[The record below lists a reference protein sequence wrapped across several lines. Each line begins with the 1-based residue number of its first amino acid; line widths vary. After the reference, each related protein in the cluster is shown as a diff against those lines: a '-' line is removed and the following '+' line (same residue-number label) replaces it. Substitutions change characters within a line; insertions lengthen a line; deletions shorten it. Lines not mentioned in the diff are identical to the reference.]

1 MILFSPESPVMTADL
16 SAPRPCR
23 LLFALPVVVGV
34 VLAGGLAAAFPGD
47 ELPDPVPI
55 RRILLPAD
63 QLPRELERVKQG
75 VLRLMPRAEFEEK
88 VRLAARAAAGKGPPR
103 LTEARYRAT
112 LTDGG
117 LVGSGS
123 WEIVHSG
130 SGVGLFP
137 LQANGSGFNLALRKV
152 RFENRD
158 ALVADFDG
166 RAPSLLVEKP
176 GEHTV
181 ALEWSARGEE
191 GPDGVRFD
199 LRVPSCAVAVLE
211 LDLPADRAVS
221 AEGALVE
228 GPQPAEAAGRRW
240 WKVRCGGRSQLSLL
254 VRKTEGPDL
263 PPPLV
268 QAWLRTTQTLMPEGL
283 DAVYDF
289 DLASRRQGGRELV
302 FECDPELR
310 PYEVSC
316 PDLEAWEVRPGSPS
330 LLTVRL
336 RAPLGD
342 GKQQVQ
348 IRCAAPLD
356 PASAGGADRPVSWAS
371 PGVRLRGA
379 VPRGETLVLRLHP
392 DLRVRDWGAGDFRLE
407 ETASE
412 ADAERDF
419 AWQRLTLLGG
429 GVAPEAKPAGSAPR
443 RPRVGLHVHEV
454 EFRARQLAWWQLH
467 PDRTALTLQIRYE
480 VLSGQLFRLRVL
492 LPEGWGA
499 EQADLSPPGWLRNW
513 GVRTE
518 AEGEVLWV
526 DLVRPLTPAAGAIPS
541 GGLVLTAR
549 LRPLRTP
556 AGRERTYSFP
566 DAVPLGAR
574 YREGALAIDYDE
586 QVDQATLTPPPPEA
600 EPEEEGPWGQVVPD
614 HYLPYRGEPPRGTL
628 ILRQRPAQVRA
639 RCTSEVFLTPGHA
652 AVETRLLLEAEAGSP
667 RAIDVY
673 FSAPTG
679 GDWDWHAAVDS
690 GGAEES
696 RGNRVRS
703 TVRLR
708 GAEVA
713 GAFAVLGARTPLE
726 AAVGFVAR
734 PLGEH
739 WRLTLDRPLRAR
751 EPLVL
756 KGGHKLERADGRWDV
771 PLPLVLGAVRLE
783 GEVTLHLAAADLVQV
798 EAVGLREAS
807 PAPARGRAATAW
819 RTFRYSS
826 PILGLTLQGQ
836 GRAADRP
843 AEAVVDQAALTTY
856 AGRDGV
862 LHHRFTFRLA
872 HWERRT
878 LPARLPTGAHP
889 LAVRIDGHWLPH
901 VPSGEDDGGGVV
913 LELPVPDRKGS
924 AGPGARE
931 DPGDSA
937 VRFELAYETA
947 GGAWSLWSRLGA
959 PAPELPVQLV
969 GLRRT
974 WRLPPGVSPLAG
986 GRFRRTPGPGEGEE
1000 PPVLDGRPLELLR
1013 LPLRLPRTSG
1023 PDADPEA
1030 AQALADAAQAL
1041 RSARAGQTLP
1051 LGRALDELLFVHL
1064 RNRQSL
1070 VVDAA
1075 ALRTAGVGP
1084 ETPLAI
1090 QAPGAP
1096 DDQAFPWEGLG
1107 LVVVPAG
1114 PAALLTSR
1122 AQHDSWRDAGD
1133 GGRVSEAVEAALA
1146 DAVRFGHDPSGRF
1159 RSAAA
1164 WARPEGESAEAR
1176 PLLAL
1181 EAAHARWTEWESV
1194 AGSEGEDTLVA
1205 VRHDAVSAAG
1215 LGVAAA
1221 LLLTLWA
1228 TRRRPAA
1235 WRTRLLAGAVAAAGL
1250 GLVWLP
1256 AALQFLAWWPLL
1268 AGSAVALV
1276 GYLRAVSRPQ
1286 PARAA
1291 PPPAAAAA
1299 AAALALVGAAAWA
1312 GRAEPAAPAPFHVYL
1327 LPESGRPDDKPAVL
1341 VPAELLDELE
1351 ALSRPPDAAGGPVLL
1366 DARYEGKVAGGAAE
1380 FEAVFH
1386 VRCPDDGPAPL
1397 PIPLGGVELEGEVW
1411 LDGARAHPT
1420 AAAPPQ
1426 TGYVLK
1432 VARAGRHEVRLRFRA
1447 PVTVTAADRAVRF
1460 GVPRLPQSRLV
1471 LRLPPG
1477 AAFPRALGRL
1487 GAAAV
1492 SAGDDG
1498 VSLEADLGR
1507 MAGPLELRWH
1517 QPDRPPVE
1525 PVVTFRDAYLWE
1537 LRPEGSGL
1545 TGLIRYTVLEGAV
1558 TALAVDLPPGLEVR
1572 GAEVVRGAADG
1583 GGPRLRGWR
1592 VEGAEGP
1599 RALVLEFAGPVAGEL
1614 QVSLDLVPRE
1624 PLSAAVALP
1633 VPRPRGRRLPGGS
1646 FLGYRAH
1653 GLAAQPVESLNV
1665 TGREPAALAAFWPE
1679 AQRPDAATLTFAA
1692 STWPAADRPPL
1703 VRVRLDPHPVWAR
1716 ARQTQQTLT
1725 VSVGPRQ
1732 ADVRAA
1738 VQLAAPAG
1746 DLALVEWR
1754 LSPGLTITSFTGPEV
1769 RRWSQTGDRVLVW
1782 LEGAKETAEV
1792 AWSGW
1797 LPLAPGAGGE
1807 ARLPFPRARPVS
1819 AYSVKTTLR
1828 LLAGPGLAL
1837 APGEVPRAFQAAP
1850 GGRATEQELDYVT
1863 LDRDYD
1869 GSCVVR
1875 PAAANAVARVLT
1887 LAEVRDGRLTFT
1899 ATVDFP
1905 EVRGELRAVQLRL
1918 RHWEGEEVRLN
1929 ADQLARPPR
1938 ERRSARDRLWS
1949 LELKPGV
1956 GTGYRLQLT
1965 GSAPLAEAGADVPM
1979 PDVSVPGVV
1988 ARERLL
1994 AVAGAELAAEAP
2006 SGVRAVAATG
2016 PALRAWPGEAERL
2029 RRTGGSAWRVTA
2041 PDWRLRL
2048 VTRERPEGPAPLR
2061 VLLTER
2067 SAAVADDRRWLHQAV
2082 FWLWHEAN
2090 ADLAVTL
2097 PAAAD
2102 FAAASVDGAEATVT
2116 QPEPGRLW
2124 LPLPRRTGLQQVR
2137 LRWRYAEAEPL
2148 DRPNLGRVQA
2158 GGERAGPIIWTVAVP
2173 PGWEA
2178 VGGDLRPGA
2187 GADAARALY
2196 RAAALLA
2203 FSRQRAE
2210 GGRGPAVA
2218 ESLAAAQDDFYRYC
2232 RDAGH
2237 VLDLA
2242 GTGVSIPGPGGQG
2255 LREWLRELL
2264 AENREWASRAG
2275 WEEVRAEAERH
2286 AREGGPPAA
2295 RTDGSAPSPAGPDPL
2310 SCAAADRGTPLFG
2323 QLTADSPPPQLR
2335 LGRTA
2340 EPWGAAFLLAGGQ
2353 WLAVAAVVWGLTM
2366 LPTWAARLRPFW
2378 PEQVALLGLLGWHLA
2393 GPTLAV
2399 LFLLVLAAI
2408 GRLVVLASRAGRLFH
2423 RPRPKA
2429 GSTAQ
2434 ARG

>member
-1 MILFSPESPVMTADL
+1 MTADL
-16 SAPRPCR
+16 SAPRPSR
-23 LLFALPVVVGV
+23 LLFASPVVVV
-34 VLAGGLAAAFPGD
+34 AVLAGGLAAGFPGD
-47 ELPDPVPI
+47 EPADPVPI

-88 VRLAARAAAGKGPPR
+88 VRQAAWAVAGKGSPR

-123 WEIVHSG
+123 WEVVHSG
-130 SGVGLFP
+130 GEVGLFP

-166 RAPSLLVEKP
+166 RTPSLLLEKP

-191 GPDGVRFD
+191 GPDGMRFD
-199 LRVPSCAVAVLE
+199 LRVPPCPVAVLE

-240 WKVRCGGRSQLSLL
+240 WKVRCGGRSQLALL

-263 PPPLV
+263 PPPLLL
-268 QAWLRTTQTLMPEGL
+268 AWLRATQTLQPEGL
-283 DAVYDF
+283 EAVFDF
-289 DLASRRQGGRELV
+289 DLVARHEGARELV
-302 FECDPELR
+302 FECDPALR
-310 PYEVSC
+310 PYDVSC
-316 PDLEAWEVRPGSPS
+316 PDLEAWDVRPGSPS

-336 RAPLGD
+336 RTPLGD

-356 PASAGGADRPVSWAS
+356 PADAGGADRRVSWVS

-392 DLRVRDWGAGDFRLE
+392 DLRVRDWDAGDFRLE
-407 ETASE
+407 EAASE
-412 ADAERDF
+412 ADAEREF
-419 AWQRLTLLGG
+419 AWQRVTLIGG
-429 GVAPEAKPAGSAPR
+429 GLAPGGKSAGSVPR

-467 PDRTALTLQIRYE
+467 LERTALTLQTRYE
-480 VLSGQLFRLRVL
+480 VLSGRLFRLRVL
-492 LPEGWGA
+492 LPAGWGA
-499 EQADLSPPGWLRNW
+499 EQAEVSPSGWLRNW

-518 AEGEVLWV
+518 AEGQVLWV
-526 DLVRPLTPAAGAIPS
+526 DLMRPLTPAAGGMPS

-549 LRPLRTP
+549 LRPLRLPT
-556 AGRERTYSFP
+556 GRERTYPFP

-600 EPEEEGPWGQVVPD
+600 EPEEEGPWGQAVPD

-639 RCTSEVFLTPGHA
+639 RCSSEVLLTPGGA
-652 AVETRLLLEAEAGSP
+652 SVEARLLLEAEAGSP
-667 RAIDVY
+667 RDIDVY
-673 FSAPTG
+673 FPAPTG
-679 GDWDWHAAVDS
+679 GDWDWHAAADA
-690 GGAEES
+690 GGAEDS

-703 TVRLR
+703 AVRLR
-708 GAEVA
+708 GAEGA

-726 AAVGFVAR
+726 AAVSFAAR
-734 PLGEH
+734 PPGEH
-739 WRLTLDRPLRAR
+739 WRLRLDRPLRAR

-756 KGGHKLERADGRWDV
+756 RGGHKLEQADGRWEV

-798 EAVGLREAS
+798 EATGLREVS
-807 PAPARGRAATAW
+807 PAPARGHAATVW

-826 PILGLTLQGQ
+826 PVLGLTLRGQ
-836 GRAADRP
+836 GRAADLP
-843 AEAVVDQAALTTY
+843 VEAAVDQAALITY
-856 AGRDGV
+856 AGPDGV
-862 LHHRFTFRLA
+862 LQHRFTFRLA
-872 HWERRT
+872 HWARRT
-878 LPARLPTGAHP
+878 LPARLPAGARP

-901 VPSGEDDGGGVV
+901 IPSGADDGGGLV

-924 AGPGARE
+924 AGPEARGE
-931 DPGDSA
+931 SGDPA
-937 VRFELAYETA
+937 VRLELAYETT
-947 GGAWSLWSRLGA
+947 GGAWSLWSRLVA
-959 PAPELPVQLV
+959 PAPVLPVQPV

-986 GRFRRTPGPGEGEE
+986 GWLRRIPGPGEGEE

-1013 LPLRLPRTSG
+1013 SPLRLPRTSG
-1023 PDADPEA
+1023 KESDPEA
-1030 AQALADAAQAL
+1030 TQALADAAQAL

-1051 LGRALDELLFVHL
+1051 LRLALDELLFVHL
-1064 RNRQSL
+1064 RGRQPL
-1070 VVDAA
+1070 VVDSA
-1075 ALRTAGVGP
+1075 ALRAAGVGP
-1084 ETPLAI
+1084 ETPLSI
-1090 QAPGAP
+1090 RAPGAP

-1114 PAALLTSR
+1114 PTALLTSR
-1122 AQHDSWRDAGD
+1122 AQHDSWRDAGRD
-1133 GGRVSEAVEAALA
+1133 GGVSEAIEAALA
-1146 DAVRFGHDPSGRF
+1146 DAARFGHDPSGRF

-1164 WARPEGESAEAR
+1164 WTRPEGGAEAGETH

-1181 EAAHARWTEWESV
+1181 DVAHVRWTEWEPV
-1194 AGSEGEDTLVA
+1194 AGSGQEDTLVA

-1215 LGVAAA
+1215 LVLAVA
-1221 LLLTLWA
+1221 LLLTLWG
-1228 TRRRPAA
+1228 TRHRPGARRV
-1235 WRTRLLAGAVAAAGL
+1235 RLLAGAVAAAGL

-1256 AALQFLAWWPLL
+1256 AGLQYLAWWPLL

-1276 GYLRAVSRPQ
+1276 WYLRAVSLPQ
-1286 PARAA
+1286 PARPI
-1291 PPPAAAAA
+1291 PPPAVAAAT
-1299 AAALALVGAAAWA
+1299 AALVLVGAAAWA
-1312 GRAEPAAPAPFHVYL
+1312 GRAVPAAPAPFRVYL
-1327 LPESGRPDDKPAVL
+1327 LPESGRPDDKPMVL
-1341 VPAELLDELE
+1341 APAELLDELE

-1386 VRCPDDGPAPL
+1386 VRCPDDSPASL
-1397 PIPLGGVELEGEVW
+1397 SIPLDGVQLEGDVW

-1420 AAAPPQ
+1420 AATPPQ
-1426 TGYVLK
+1426 PGYVLK
-1432 VARAGRHEVRLRFRA
+1432 VARAGRHEVRLRFRV
-1447 PVTVTAADRAVRF
+1447 PVTATTPDRVVRF

-1471 LRLPPG
+1471 FRLPPG
-1477 AAFPRALGRL
+1477 AASPRAVGRQ
-1487 GAAAV
+1487 GAAAT
-1492 SAGDDG
+1492 STGEDG
-1498 VSLEADLGR
+1498 VSLETDLGR
-1507 MAGPLELRWH
+1507 MAGPLELRWQ
-1517 QPDRPPVE
+1517 QPDRPPAQ
-1525 PVVTFRDAYLWE
+1525 PVVTFRDAYLWD
-1537 LRPEGSGL
+1537 LQPDGSRL
-1545 TGLIRYTVLEGAV
+1545 TGLIRYAIPKGAV
-1558 TALAVDLPPGLEVR
+1558 TTLAVDLPPELEVYEAR
-1572 GAEVVRGAADG
+1572 VIHAAADG

-1599 RALVLEFAGPVAGEL
+1599 RALVLEFAEPVAGEL
-1614 QVSLDLVPRE
+1614 QVSLELVPRE
-1624 PLSAAVALP
+1624 ALPAVVTLP
-1633 VPRPRGRRLPGGS
+1633 VPRPRGGRLTGDS

-1653 GLAAQPVESLNV
+1653 GLAAPLAESLNV
-1665 TGREPAALAAFWPE
+1665 TGREPAALAEFWPE
-1679 AQRPDAATLTFAA
+1679 GLRPDPATVSFAA
-1692 STWPAADRPPL
+1692 STWPAADRPPV
-1703 VRVRLDPHPVWAR
+1703 VRVRLDPHPAR
-1716 ARQTQQTLT
+1716 ARARQTLT

-1732 ADVRAA
+1732 ADVRAS
-1738 VQLAAPAG
+1738 VQLTAPAG

-1754 LSPGLTITSFTGPEV
+1754 LSPGLTVTSVTGPAV
-1769 RRWSQTGDRVLVW
+1769 RRWSQTGARVLVW

-1797 LPLAPGAGGE
+1797 LPLAGGGRGE
-1807 ARLPFPRARPVS
+1807 TRLAFPRARPL
-1819 AYSVKTTLR
+1819 AAGSVETTLR
-1828 LLAGPGLAL
+1828 LLAAPGLAL
-1837 APGEVPRAFQAAP
+1837 TPDDVPREFQVAPGSR
-1850 GGRATEQELDYVT
+1850 TSEQELDYVT
-1863 LDRDYD
+1863 QDPNYA
-1869 GSCVVR
+1869 GSCTVR
-1875 PAAANAVARVLT
+1875 PAAANAAARVFT
-1887 LAEVRDGRLTFT
+1887 FAEVRDGRLTFT

-1905 EVRGELRAVQLRL
+1905 DVRGELRAVQLRL
-1918 RHWEGEEVRLN
+1918 RHWEGEEVRLH

-1938 ERRSARDRLWS
+1938 ERRSARDRLWL

-1956 GTGYRLQLT
+1956 GAGYRLQLT
-1965 GSAPLAEAGADVPM
+1965 SSAPLAEAGADVPM
-1979 PDVSVPGVV
+1979 PDVSVPGMV

-2006 SGVRAVAATG
+2006 SGLRAIPQPG
-2016 PALRAWPGEAERL
+2016 LALRAWPGEAERL
-2029 RRTGGSAWRVTA
+2029 SRAGGSAWRVTA

-2061 VLLTER
+2061 ILLTER
-2067 SAAVADDRRWLHQAV
+2067 SAAVADGRRWLHEAA

-2090 ADLAVTL
+2090 ADLTVAL
-2097 PAAAD
+2097 PAPAD
-2102 FAAASVDGAEATVT
+2102 FVAASVDGAEVTAT

-2124 LPLPRRTGLQQVR
+2124 LPLPRRTGLLRVR

-2158 GGERAGPIIWTVAVP
+2158 GGEAAGPVLWTVAVP

-2178 VGGDLRPGA
+2178 AGGNLQAGA

-2218 ESLAAAQDDFYRYC
+2218 ESLAAAQDDFYRCC

-2242 GTGVSIPGPGGQG
+2242 GAGAMVPGPGGQG

-2275 WEEVRAEAERH
+2275 WEEVRAAAERH
-2286 AREGGPPAA
+2286 AREGEPPAA
-2295 RTDGSAPSPAGPDPL
+2295 RADRPASPAAGPAPPALDPT
-2310 SCAAADRGTPLFG
+2310 DRGTPLFG

-2335 LGRTA
+2335 LGPA
-2340 EPWGAAFLLAGGQ
+2340 AQPWDAAFLLAGGQ
-2353 WLAVAAVVWGLTM
+2353 WLAVAAVVWGLT
-2366 LPTWAARLRPFW
+2366 LFPTWAARLRPFW
-2378 PEQVALLGLLGWHLA
+2378 PEQIALLGLLGWHLA

-2399 LFLLVLAAI
+2399 LFLLVLGAV
-2408 GRLVVLASRAGRLFH
+2408 GRLVVLASRAGGLFH

-2429 GSTAQ
+2429 GNTAQ